1 MINDI
6 LRQIRNKL
14 QNIAELKYINYDWG
28 QLYHENP
35 PIKYPCCLLNTET
48 LIFNNQGQ
56 QVQDAPLN
64 IVLTLADRHAQN
76 PNIRNED
83 TEVDNKIWDIAE
95 DIHRMLHGFK
105 LEPKDNEYEVGLLTR
120 VQLERVPR
128 NDGIRQVEIKFL
140 CYTTD
145 KTAKPKYK
153 TATARVV
160 VDVK

>member
-1 MINDI
+1 MIDDI
-6 LRQIRNKL
+6 LRQVNTQL
-14 QNIAELKYINYDWG
+14 ESIAEIKYFNYDWG
-28 QLYHENP
+28 QLYQEKP
-35 PIKYPCCLLNTET
+35 PVIYPCCLLNAET

-56 QVQDAPLN
+56 QVQDAPLS
-64 IVLTLADRHAQN
+64 IVVTIADLKPMN
-76 PNIRNED
+76 PDIRNTPRES
-83 TEVDNKIWDIAE
+83 DNRIWKIAE

-140 CYTTD
+140 CHTTD